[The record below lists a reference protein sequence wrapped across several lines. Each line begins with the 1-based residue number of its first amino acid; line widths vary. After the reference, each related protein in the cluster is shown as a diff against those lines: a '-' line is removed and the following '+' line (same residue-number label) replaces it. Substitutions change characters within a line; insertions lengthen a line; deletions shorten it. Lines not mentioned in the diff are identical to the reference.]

1 MMAEE
6 KKIVLDGFITLEGR
20 FLEKLWAAYLFNKGE
35 KVCERYETGGFHHDV
50 LTQGYDSTLYECT
63 GQKEIT
69 TAKIDK
75 LVNDASQIKDAIQ
88 KEGEQ
93 PLKSVKLVVSLNR
106 NSWGEGARK
115 TFDLAQNSLKRIGL
129 SLERIEDYDVLYPL
143 LYEGILGFAFI
154 QNRLYPIGPEEYGIR
169 YDKGKQGHPFVKRF
183 SPIKIEEFKQL
194 PQSFLPSLYWGEF
207 YRQLQERWAEEELE
221 SKLSFFWE
229 KYSYGGFGI
238 KWRSSQDM
246 RELYKRTSYI
256 HSYLAEDH
264 EDNALLQHS
273 WSKKHDFYN
282 VYVFDNRDELD
293 RKEISELL
301 GMLATAAEAYRQ
313 KGYGEA
319 ELYFGH
325 IITSTE
331 DWSPRAWWEAR
342 ETAREDLKI
351 HKSEILRGGDV
362 LIKLLNE
369 GILGFAFSELD
380 YAANQIKLVGP
391 GIPAIRIKEGK
402 LSIAEIEEGRL

>member
-1 MMAEE
+1 M
-6 KKIVLDGFITLEGR
+6 DGFITLEGR
-20 FLEKLWAAYLFNKGE
+20 FLEKLWAAYLFSKGE
-35 KVCERYETGGFHHDV
+35 KVCKRYETGGFHHDV
-50 LTQGYDSTLYECT
+50 LTQDHDSTLYECT
-63 GQKEIT
+63 GQKEMT
-69 TAKIDK
+69 NAKINR

-93 PLKSVKLVVSLNR
+93 PLTSVKLVASLSR
-106 NSWGEGARK
+106 NSWGNGTRK

-169 YDKGKQGHPFVKRF
+169 YDNGRERDPFVKGL
-183 SPIKIEEFKQL
+183 SSVKIEQFKLL

-207 YRQLQERWAEEELE
+207 YRQLQERWADEELE
-221 SKLSFFWE
+221 AKLSFFWE
-229 KYSYGGFGI
+229 KYTYGGFGI

-256 HSYLAEDH
+256 RSFSAEDY
-264 EDNALLQHS
+264 EGNALLQYS

-282 VYVFDNRDELD
+282 VYVFDHRDELD
-293 RKEISELL
+293 RSQISELL
-301 GMLATAAEAYRQ
+301 GMLATAAESYRQ

-319 ELYFGH
+319 ERYFGH

-331 DWSPRAWWEAR
+331 DWTPKAWWEAR
-342 ETAREDLKI
+342 RTAREDIKI
-351 HKSEILRGGDV
+351 YDSDILRGGDV

-369 GILGFAFSELD
+369 GLLGFAFADIDSAGNVVD
-380 YAANQIKLVGP
+380 INNRIKLVGP

-402 LSIAEIEEGRL
+402 LSEVEIEEARS